1 MFSSRFWYVYVKV
14 DMDGMI
20 SISSRQRTTLWLQKE
35 SSKRIEYSLFEN
47 IIKKHRNDFDTTLV
61 YIQFRLNESQL
72 DWSGPLCISS
82 LGRFFLKFRK
92 QSNQLTVEDKRI
104 AEFAEVHVVEEGST
118 IEMRFQKPPNSK
130 LPYRIE
136 NRLHGVSLIYYQKVV
151 LLFHVTYFS
160 LISGC

>member
-1 MFSSRFWYVYVKV
+1 MDVKV

-20 SISSRQRTTLWLQKE
+20 SINSRQSITLWLQNE
-35 SSKRIEYSLFEN
+35 ISKRTEYSLFEN
-47 IIKKHRNDFDTTLV
+47 FIKKHRNDCDTLV

-72 DWSGPLCISS
+72 DWSGPLCITS

-92 QSNQLTVEDKRI
+92 QSDQLTIEDKRI

-118 IEMRFQKPPNSK
+118 IVVRFQKPPNGK

-136 NRLHGVSLIYYQKVV
+136 NRLHGVSLTYYQKVV
-151 LLFHVTYFS
+151 LLFHVTYFIFS
-160 LISGC
+160 L